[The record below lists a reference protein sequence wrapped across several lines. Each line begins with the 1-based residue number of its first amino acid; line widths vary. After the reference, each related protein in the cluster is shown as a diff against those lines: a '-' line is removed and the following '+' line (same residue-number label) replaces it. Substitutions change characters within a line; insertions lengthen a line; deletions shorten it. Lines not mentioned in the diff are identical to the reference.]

1 MTVYTMLWNTFMSR
15 NKKSEV
21 NQELVQQIL
30 IMLEIPRVTVGLLEG
45 CPEYCYAPVYC
56 HQQSG
61 EGKGIWR
68 KIQGK
73 SGGTSKTSDDIFIPS
88 INKQRWCTGGLVCYR
103 NVSDYSIKK
112 KKRSPVSFLSTFY
125 FNFEQ
130 KIAEIYKLSKIIIS
144 ISI

>member
-1 MTVYTMLWNTFMSR
+1 MTMYTMLWNTFMSR
-15 NKKSEV
+15 NEKSEV

-30 IMLEIPRVTVGLLEG
+30 IVLEIPRVTVGLLGG
-45 CPEYCYAPVYC
+45 CPEYCCAPVYC

-73 SGGTSKTSDDIFIPS
+73 SGGTSKNSFPGTDDVFIPS

-103 NVSDYSIKK
+103 NVSDYSI
-112 KKRSPVSFLSTFY
+112 R
-125 FNFEQ
+125 
-130 KIAEIYKLSKIIIS
+130 KIEASQFSMYILLQLRTENCWNIQTL
-144 ISI
+144 